1 MLPVQQHHVEVF
13 GIREFAQLVD
23 FCLRIYT
30 FPGGHLRHKAIT
42 IARNALQGHSEHPV
56 HVAVRLSSL
65 EEANAAVVGVAHQP
79 GKSVLSQVALYMAAE
94 APSAKREPRHPHSR
108 FS

>member
-23 FCLRIYT
+23 FCLRIHT

-42 IARNALQGHSEHPV
+42 IARNALQGDSEHPV

-65 EEANAAVVGVAHQP
+65 EKANAPIVGVAHQP
-79 GKSVLSQVALYMAAE
+79 GKPVLSQVALHLAAE
-94 APSAKREPRHPHSR
+94 APSAKRESSHLHSR